1 VLDTLNPDQSKV
13 VSIRNKPVLVLAGP
27 GTGKTQTIVE
37 RIAVLIREE
46 VDPDRILAITFTNK
60 AAQEMKGRILTL
72 TGKRPSW
79 IRTIHGACAQ
89 LLRTHI
95 HKLGIS
101 NAFQIASLE
110 FSKKTIKDVIR
121 SLKLSEATWDANKVA
136 RDISRIKSAGEAT
149 PSAGTIND
157 ETLRAIF
164 LGYQEKMKD
173 LATIDFDDLVYLAL
187 KLCAEDAEALAEIRD
202 LWQHVIVDEFQD
214 CDLSQ
219 YALVSM
225 LGKDKGMVVVGDD
238 DQSIYSFRSS
248 TPEVLRM
255 FERDFA
261 PEIVILKTSYR
272 LPRVIQEAACALI
285 KNNLGRYEKELAC
298 AKEETG
304 CLEVHG
310 FGSEGEEAD
319 FTAGRIQILLS
330 SGVPP
335 EAIGVLGRRNA
346 DLARAEDALKRL
358 KIPTRKTA
366 ERSFYEYREIRD
378 MMAYITVLALPE
390 NTAALERVLKIEKG
404 IPISVMNLLEDLSER
419 NEISLYHALE
429 LAVVHQYVSGEP
441 SVALKR
447 FLERI
452 DGLRR
457 RMSELCISDLMRAC
471 AAVFAYVD
479 HLKKVSRG
487 EAGFIRSVERLKDLA
502 QMADQFELQSGPGL
516 INFINEMAIAAIQ
529 GGVSKDKKSIR
540 LSTLHSAKG
549 LEFKVVFLMGA
560 TQGNLPHM
568 HGNVEEERRLMYV
581 GITRAKEMLFIT
593 HARYIGNEVRQRSLF
608 VDELGRLDS
617 RKIENKEAAVKN

>member
-1 VLDTLNPDQSKV
+1 MDTLNPDQEKV
-13 VSIRNKPVLVLAGP
+13 VSIRNAPVLVLAGP

-37 RIAVLIREE
+37 RFAALIREE
-46 VDPDRILAITFTNK
+46 VNPDRILAITFTNK
-60 AAQEMKGRILTL
+60 AAQEMIERILTL

-79 IRTIHGACAQ
+79 IRTIHGAFAQ

-95 HKLGIS
+95 HKLGYS

-110 FSKKTIKDVIR
+110 LAKKTLKEVIR
-121 SLKLSEATWDANKVA
+121 SLNLSEATWDANKVA
-136 RDISRIKSAGEAT
+136 RDISRIKASGEVIVT
-149 PSAGTIND
+149 QDTIENK
-157 ETLRAIF
+157 TLGAIF

-173 LATIDFDDLVYLAL
+173 QALIDFDDLVYLTL
-187 KLCAEDAEALAEIRD
+187 KLCTEDAEALAEIRD
-202 LWQHVIVDEFQD
+202 LWQHVIIDEFQD

-219 YALVSM
+219 YALISL
-225 LGKDKGMVVVGDD
+225 LGKDKGIVVVGDD

-248 TPEVLRM
+248 TPEVLGL
-255 FERDFA
+255 FEKDFS
-261 PEIVILKTSYR
+261 PEIVILKTTYR
-272 LPRVIQEAACALI
+272 LPRAIQEAACALI
-285 KNNLGRYEKELAC
+285 QNNLGRYEKELTC
-298 AKEETG
+298 AKNDTG

-319 FTAGRIQILLS
+319 FTAGRIQILL
-330 SGVPP
+330 GQGLPP
-335 EAIGVLGRRNA
+335 EEIGVLGRRNA

-366 ERSFYEYREIRD
+366 ERSFYEYRVIRD

-404 IPISVMNLLEDLSER
+404 VPKSVMDLLEDLSER

-429 LAVVHQYVSGEP
+429 LAVEQHYVSGEP
-441 SVALKR
+441 SIALKR

-457 RMSELCISDLMRAC
+457 RISELCISDLMRAC
-471 AAVFAYVD
+471 AAAFNYVD

-487 EAGFIRSVERLKDLA
+487 EADFNRSVERLKDLA
-502 QMADQFELQSGPGL
+502 RMANEFELQSGPGL

-529 GGVSKDKKSIR
+529 GGVTKDKKSIR

-560 TQGNLPHM
+560 TQGNLPHI
-568 HGNVEEERRLMYV
+568 HGKVEEERRLMYV
-581 GITRAKEMLFIT
+581 GITRAKEQLYIT

-617 RKIENKEAAVKN
+617 RKIENKASAVNE

>member
-1 VLDTLNPDQSKV
+1 MDTLNPDQLKV

-37 RIAVLIREE
+37 RIAALIREE

-60 AAQEMKGRILTL
+60 AAQEIIARILTL

-95 HKLGIS
+95 HKLGIT

-110 FSKKTIKDVIR
+110 LAKKTLKDVIR
-121 SLKLSEATWDANKVA
+121 SLNLSEVTWDANKVA
-136 RDISRIKSAGEAT
+136 RDISRIKSSGESNQTAD
-149 PSAGTIND
+149 TIED
-157 ETLRAIF
+157 KTLSAIF
-164 LGYQEKMKD
+164 LGYQEKMK
-173 LATIDFDDLVYLAL
+173 AHGTIDFDDLVYLTL
-187 KLCAEDAEALAEIRD
+187 KLCTEDAEVLAEIRD
-202 LWQHVIVDEFQD
+202 HWQHVILDEFQD

-219 YALVSM
+219 YALISL
-225 LGKDKGMVVVGDD
+225 LGKDKGLVVVGDD

-248 TPEVLRM
+248 TPEVLSM
-255 FERDFA
+255 FEQDFS
-261 PEIVILKTSYR
+261 PEIVTLKTTYR
-272 LPRVIQEAACALI
+272 LPRVIQEAACTLI
-285 KNNLGRYEKELAC
+285 KNNLGRYEKELVC
-298 AKEETG
+298 AKDDTG
-304 CLEVHG
+304 RLEVHG
-310 FGSEGEEAD
+310 FCSEGEEAD
-319 FTAGRIQILLS
+319 FTAGRIQALLS
-330 SGVPP
+330 TGMAP
-335 EAIGVLGRRNA
+335 EEIGVLGRRNA
-346 DLARAEDALKRL
+346 DLARAEGALKRL

-366 ERSFYEYREIRD
+366 ERCFYEYRAIRD

-404 IPISVMNLLEDLSER
+404 IPKSVMDLLEDLSER
-419 NEISLYHALE
+419 NEISLYHAFE
-429 LAVVHQYVSGEP
+429 LAVEHQYVSGEP

-452 DGLRR
+452 NGLRQ

-471 AAVFAYVD
+471 AGVFSYLE

-487 EAGFIRSVERLKDLA
+487 EEGFTRSIDRLKDLA
-502 QMADQFELQSGPGL
+502 HMADEFELQSGPGL

-529 GGVSKDKKSIR
+529 GGVTKSQKSIR

-560 TQGNLPHM
+560 TQGNLPHI
-568 HGNVEEERRLMYV
+568 HGKVEEERRLMYV
-581 GITRAKEMLFIT
+581 GITRAKEQLYIT

-608 VDELGRLDS
+608 VDELGRWAS
-617 RKIENKEAAVKN
+617 QKIENKAKAVNE